1 MTLQNVLDE
10 ILLNEILMTDPVLHP
25 MENIV
30 TKPIVNSSQQAQ
42 RDYEFNEEHSSD
54 AIEIPETQL
63 DV

>member
-1 MTLQNVLDE
+1 MTLQNVSDE

-42 RDYEFNEEHSSD
+42 RDEEHSSD

>member
-1 MTLQNVLDE
+1 
-10 ILLNEILMTDPVLHP
+10 MTDPVLHP

-42 RDYEFNEEHSSD
+42 RDEEHSSD